1 VSVGDADNF
10 FLNNGVYLMQN
21 WMLTTK
27 DPHYEGFFVYGAMR
41 GHCYQDP
48 GPMADRLREMPEFVM
63 GKMPPETVAQWWG
76 R

>member
-1 VSVGDADNF
+1 
-10 FLNNGVYLMQN
+10 
-21 WMLTTK
+21 MLTTK

-41 GHCYQDP
+41 GHCYP
-48 GPMADRLREMPEFVM
+48 GPGTMADRLREMAEFVM